1 MTAFFVSIFGG
12 FGVVL
17 GHLFKPVFKPK
28 TCMNTSISVVL
39 YKLKQL
45 SNGTFPLMIRLTKN
59 RKLKYINLKVSL
71 SPEHWD
77 TEKCKPKRNCPNR
90 AQVEKLIRHK
100 VEELQNQVMAFK
112 ADEKEYTLH
121 TLIDKTSKSTSRATV
136 GEYLNSYI
144 EKLQSANRIGN
155 ADTFIHLRTA
165 LTKCFGCLDFY
176 FGELDISRLKDLE
189 NWFRQTAHLSANSIG
204 IRFRSLRA
212 LYNQA
217 IEDGI
222 VKQDSYPFDSFKVSQ
237 FNEDTAKRALTKE
250 QIHLIIE
257 LDVRLRTKYPT
268 PFMQLSKDLFLFSYL
283 GCGINLTDMLHLRYR
298 DVFDGRVTYHRQ
310 KTGKLISF
318 YLQPMAMDI
327 LRKYY
332 QEEHSPDDYI
342 FPVLKR
348 NVHITATQQYS
359 RVKRVTRRINRYLK
373 VIGEHLNLPIPITT
387 YVARHSY
394 ATVLKRSGVS
404 TSIISESLGHSSEK
418 ITQIYLDSFEN
429 SQIDETMKN
438 LL

>member
-1 MTAFFVSIFGG
+1 
-12 FGVVL
+12 
-17 GHLFKPVFKPK
+17 
-28 TCMNTSISVVL
+28 MNTSISVVL
-39 YKLKQL
+39 YKSKQL

-77 TEKCKPKRNCPNR
+77 FEKSKPKRNCPNR
-90 AQVEKLIRHK
+90 EQIERLIRHK
-100 VEELQNQVMAFK
+100 VEGLQNQVMAFK

-121 TLIDKTSKSTSRATV
+121 TLIDKTTKSTSRVTV

-165 LTKCFGCLDFY
+165 LEKCFGSLDFY
-176 FGELDISRLKDLE
+176 FGSIDTAWLKELE
-189 NWFRQTAHLSANSIG
+189 NWFRTTAHLSENSMG

-217 IEDGI
+217 IEEGI
-222 VKQDSYPFDSFKVSQ
+222 AKRTNYPFDTFKVSQ
-237 FNEDTAKRALTKE
+237 FKESTAKRALTKE
-250 QIHLIIE
+250 QIRQIMG
-257 LDVRLRTKYPT
+257 LDVRVLSKYPK

-298 DVFDGRVTYHRQ
+298 DIFDGRVTYHRQ

-318 YLQPMAMDI
+318 HLQPLALEI

-332 QEEHSPDDYI
+332 QKEHVSDDYI

-348 NVHITATQQYS
+348 KVHITATQQYG
-359 RVKRVTRRINRYLK
+359 RVKRVTLLINRYLK
-373 VIGEHLNLPIPITT
+373 VIGEHLNLPIPLTT
-387 YVARHSY
+387 YVARHTY

-418 ITQIYLDSFEN
+418 ITQISLDSFEN
-429 SQIDETMKN
+429 SQIDEAMKH

>member
-1 MTAFFVSIFGG
+1 
-12 FGVVL
+12 
-17 GHLFKPVFKPK
+17 
-28 TCMNTSISVVL
+28 
-39 YKLKQL
+39 
-45 SNGTFPLMIRLTKN
+45 
-59 RKLKYINLKVSL
+59 
-71 SPEHWD
+71 
-77 TEKCKPKRNCPNR
+77 
-90 AQVEKLIRHK
+90 
-100 VEELQNQVMAFK
+100 MAFK
-112 ADEKEYTLH
+112 ADDKEYTLH
-121 TLIDKTSKSTSRATV
+121 TLIDKTSKSTSRVTV

-189 NWFRQTAHLSANSIG
+189 NWFRQTALLSANSIG

-237 FNEDTAKRALTKE
+237 FKEDTAKRALTKE
-250 QIHLIIE
+250 QIRLIIE
-257 LDVRLRTKYPT
+257 LDVRLLTKYPT

-332 QEEHSPDDYI
+332 QEEHTPDDYI

-348 NVHITATQQYS
+348 NFHISATQQYG

-373 VIGEHLNLPIPITT
+373 VIGEYLNLPIPLTT

-429 SQIDETMKN
+429 SQIDEAMKN

>member
-1 MTAFFVSIFGG
+1 
-12 FGVVL
+12 
-17 GHLFKPVFKPK
+17 
-28 TCMNTSISVVL
+28 MNTSISVVL
-39 YKLKQL
+39 YKSKQL

-59 RKLKYINLKVSL
+59 RKTKYINLKIHL
-71 SPEHWD
+71 LPEHWD
-77 TEKCKPKRNCPNR
+77 FEKCKPKRNCPNR
-90 AQVEKLIRHK
+90 EQIEKLIRRK
-100 VEELQNQVMAFK
+100 VEELHNQVMTFK

-121 TLIDKTSKSTSRATV
+121 TLIDRTSRASSRVTV

-144 EKLQSANRIGN
+144 SKLQTAGRIGN

-165 LTKCFGCLDFY
+165 LAKCFGSLDFY
-176 FGELDISRLKDLE
+176 FGELDASRLKELE
-189 NWFRQTAHLSANSIG
+189 NWFRQTANLSANSIG

-222 VKQDSYPFDSFKVSQ
+222 AKQDSYPFDSFKVSQ
-237 FNEDTAKRALTKE
+237 FKENTAKRALTKE
-250 QIHLIIE
+250 QIRLIIE
-257 LDVRLRTKYPT
+257 LDVRLLTKYPT

-318 YLQPMAMDI
+318 HLQPMAMNI
-327 LRKYY
+327 LRRYFKDS
-332 QEEHSPDDYI
+332 HSPDDYI

-348 NVHITATQQYS
+348 KVHVTATQQYG

-373 VIGEHLNLPIPITT
+373 AIGEHLDLPIPLTT

-429 SQIDETMKN
+429 SQIDEAMKN

>member
-1 MTAFFVSIFGG
+1 
-12 FGVVL
+12 
-17 GHLFKPVFKPK
+17 
-28 TCMNTSISVVL
+28 MNTSISVVL

-237 FNEDTAKRALTKE
+237 FKEDTAKRALTKE
-250 QIHLIIE
+250 QIRLIIE
-257 LDVRLRTKYPT
+257 LDVRLLTKYPT

-318 YLQPMAMDI
+318 YLQTMAIDI

-332 QEEHSPDDYI
+332 QEEHTPDDYI
-342 FPVLKR
+342 FPVLKQKI
-348 NVHITATQQYS
+348 HITATQQYG

-373 VIGEHLNLPIPITT
+373 VIGEHLNLPIPLTT

-418 ITQIYLDSFEN
+418 ITQIYLGSFEN
-429 SQIDETMKN
+429 SQIDEAMKN